1 MAKDGTAR
9 GGRRIGSGSK
19 SKSSKKEL
27 ETALSYTSIREYL
40 KTNGTLNA
48 VPAEIIEA
56 FDNSVIRYKQAEKIL
71 DKEGLTASHPTTGAP
86 IANPMV
92 GVSKTYLQMVY
103 TAWANI
109 WQIIC
114 TAQPCGS
121 DDEMEG
127 LLDV

>member
-9 GGRRIGSGSK
+9 GGKRIGSGCK

-27 ETALSYTSIREYL
+27 KSAMNCSSISDYL
-40 KTNGTLNA
+40 KKNGTYGA
-48 VPAEIIEA
+48 VPIDIIEA

-71 DKEGLTASHPTTGAP
+71 DKEGLTSSHPTTGAP

-114 TAQPCGS
+114 TTHPCGS